1 MVDFTVSE
9 SGVVLTYRAD
19 RADNGWVWHELRE
32 HGEVTLS
39 RVFVFERRDLMAE
52 PDERDAENDYE
63 NFAYRFRFAE
73 LHDGYFCIEGRFLGI
88 DNPVLVVEAGLRLER
103 KVFVAERNISIF
115 GKIAQQI
122 RPDQP
127 IIVGG
132 ARPDAIPVPDFLEL
146 LGRFPNTGELNRY
159 AAARVATVIGDYI
172 APLADAREQ
181 YEAYLTRR
189 RSTVPDRPLSQS
201 ELLRTE
207 IEKYVYIRKTIAEWL
222 RTGASRSE
230 GDWQKMIINFL
241 LLIFPKYVAVLS
253 NVKVVDAYSV
263 PGSTKDRFIDLAL
276 VDAGGAIDVIEVKKP
291 FDDGLLARRPY
302 RDNYIPAK
310 ELSGSIMQAEKYLF
324 HLSKWGLAGEK
335 ALTQRYA
342 AKLPPNMGIRIT
354 NPKAMI
360 IVGRDQQSNGAP
372 ALNPSQQ
379 LDLEIIKRKYAN
391 VIDILTYDDLLRRL
405 DNIITSLRDRAAEQD
420 SGDGDGA
427 DHIAS

>member
-1 MVDFTVSE
+1 MVDFDVSE

-19 RADNGWVWHELRE
+19 QAGNGWVWRELHD

-39 RVFVFERRDLMAE
+39 RLFVFERRDLVAE
-52 PDERDAENDYE
+52 PDEDDAENDYE
-63 NFAYRFRFAE
+63 DFVYRFRFAE
-73 LHDGYFCIEGRFLGI
+73 LRDSYFHIEGRVLNI
-88 DNPVLVVEAGLRLER
+88 DNPALIAEARLPVER

-115 GKIAQQI
+115 GKIAEQI
-122 RPDQP
+122 PPDQP

-132 ARPDAIPVPDFLEL
+132 ASPDAIPVPDFLEL
-146 LGRFPNTGELNRY
+146 LRNFPNSGELNRY
-159 AAARVATVIGDYI
+159 AAAQVATVIGDYI
-172 APLADAREQ
+172 APLKDAREQ

-189 RSTVPDRPLSQS
+189 RSTVPDRRLPQS
-201 ELLRTE
+201 ELLQTE
-207 IEKYVYIRKTIAEWL
+207 IEKYVYIRNTIAEWL
-222 RTGASRSE
+222 RAGSRRSE

-253 NVKVVDAYSV
+253 NVKIVDVYSA
-263 PGSTKDRFIDLAL
+263 PGSTRDRFIDLAL
-276 VDAGGAIDVIEVKKP
+276 VDAGGSIDVIEVKKP

-335 ALTQRYA
+335 ALTRRYA
-342 AKLPPNMGIRIT
+342 AKLPQGMGIRIT

-372 ALNPSQQ
+372 ALDASQQ
-379 LDLEIIKRKYAN
+379 LDLEIIKRKFAN
-391 VIDILTYDDLLRRL
+391 VIDILDLR
-405 DNIITSLRDRAAEQD
+405 
-420 SGDGDGA
+420 
-427 DHIAS
+427 